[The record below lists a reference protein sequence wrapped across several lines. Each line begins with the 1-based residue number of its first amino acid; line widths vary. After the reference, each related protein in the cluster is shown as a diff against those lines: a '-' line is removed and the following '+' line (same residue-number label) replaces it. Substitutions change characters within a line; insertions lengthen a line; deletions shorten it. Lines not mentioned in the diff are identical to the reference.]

1 MLSTTGEKTR
11 PVPAGT
17 GSSTSARSKSMPL
30 IAPLLAGEKGQH
42 ALLAA
47 PSDGM
52 YGILAILKR
61 PMPLGAL
68 RPAALASG
76 LTMAQVKNAISIA
89 TRPGA
94 LTITANRDDTVL
106 AIAGRRA

>member
-1 MLSTTGEKTR
+1 MSSIASR
-11 PVPAGT
+11 PFA
-17 GSSTSARSKSMPL
+17 
-30 IAPLLAGEKGQH
+30 EKGQRT
-42 ALLAA
+42 LLPA
-47 PSDGM
+47 PSDEM

-76 LTMAQVKNAISIA
+76 LTMAQVENAISIA
-89 TRPGA
+89 TRRGA
-94 LTITANRDDTVL
+94 LTITADRDGTVL